1 MTSEVM
7 FLDTNIDDIS
17 YFNKLVEIVESEN
30 TISGSLYD
38 EYNIKRGLRNKN
50 GTGVLVGITK
60 IASVIGYR
68 KEGDVKAPIEGKLY
82 YRGITLTSIVN
93 GLKAE
98 KRIGFEEVIYLLVFG
113 KLPSS
118 EDLRNFLK
126 ILNNF
131 RHLPKDY
138 IEDVILKL
146 PSKDIMNKLMRSILS
161 LYSYDDDPDNT
172 DTSNV
177 LLQSLNLIAKFPLIM
192 AYCFQAKRY
201 YTDKQTLVLHQPK
214 PDIGIAETI
223 LSLIRVDGEY
233 TREEVELLDLLLI
246 VHAEH
251 GGGNNSAFATHVV
264 SSSGTDTYSSIAAAL
279 GALKGPR
286 HGGAAL
292 QVSGMFEDADNEIK
306 DKSSEIDI
314 RNYIKKLIKKEAYDK
329 SGLIYGM
336 GHAIYT
342 LSDPRS
348 VLLREK
354 AEEVAKLKGSKYIA
368 ELEFLKTF
376 ERISGE
382 ELKNAKGGN
391 YKRTSNVDF
400 YSGFVYKILGFPKE
414 IYTPLFA
421 TARIAGWCAHRLE
434 QLADKKI
441 IRPGYVTLGNEKE
454 YTIMKKR

>member
-1 MTSEVM
+1 M
-7 FLDTNIDDIS
+7 FLDNNIDDIS
-17 YFNKLVEIVESEN
+17 YFNKLVDIVECEN
-30 TISGSLYD
+30 VISGSLYD
-38 EYNIKRGLRNKN
+38 QYNIKRGLRNKN

-60 IASVIGYR
+60 IASVIGYK
-68 KEGDVKAPIEGKLY
+68 KEGEIKVPIDGKLY
-82 YRGITLTSIVN
+82 YRGITLTNLVN

-98 KRIGFEEVIYLLVFG
+98 KRIGFEEIIYLLVFG
-113 KLPSS
+113 ELPNR
-118 EDLRNFLK
+118 EDLSGFQK
-126 ILNNF
+126 ILNDFKN
-131 RHLPKDY
+131 LPKDY

-172 DTSNV
+172 ETSNV

-214 PDIGIAETI
+214 PDMGIAETI

-292 QVSGMFEDADNEIK
+292 QVSGMFEDADIEIK
-306 DKSSEIDI
+306 DKKSEYDI
-314 RNYIKKLIKKEAYDK
+314 RNYIKRLLNKEAYDN

-354 AEEVAKLKGSKYIA
+354 AEEVAKLKGEGYVE

-376 ERISGE
+376 EKISGE
-382 ELKNAKGGN
+382 ELNKAKPGYYN
-391 YKRTSNVDF
+391 RTSNVDF
-400 YSGFVYKILGFPKE
+400 YSGFVYKMLGFPKE
-414 IYTPLFA
+414 LYTPLFA

-441 IRPGYVTLGNEKE
+441 IRPGYVTLGEERE
-454 YTIMKKR
+454 YVRIEER

>member
-1 MTSEVM
+1 M
-7 FLDTNIDDIS
+7 DNNIDDIS
-17 YFNKLVEIVESEN
+17 SFNKLVEIVESEN
-30 TISGSLYD
+30 IISSSLYD

-68 KEGDVKAPIEGKLY
+68 KEGDIKVPIEGKLY
-82 YRGITLTSIVN
+82 YRGITLTNLVN
-93 GLKAE
+93 GLKSE

-113 KLPSS
+113 ELPNR
-118 EDLRNFLK
+118 EDLINFLK
-126 ILNNF
+126 ILNDF
-131 RHLPKDY
+131 RNLPKDY

-146 PSKDIMNKLMRSILS
+146 PSKDIMNKLMRSTLS

-172 DTSNV
+172 ETSNV
-177 LLQSLNLIAKFPLIM
+177 LFQSLNLIAKFPLIM

-223 LSLIRVDGEY
+223 LSLIRVNGEY

-292 QVSGMFEDADNEIK
+292 QVSGMFEDADIEIK
-306 DKSSEIDI
+306 DKNNEDDI
-314 RNYIKKLIKKEAYDK
+314 RNYIKRLLNKEAYDN

-354 AEEVAKLKGSKYIA
+354 AEEVARLKGNEYVE

-382 ELKNAKGGN
+382 ELNKAKRGN
-391 YKRTSNVDF
+391 YNRTSNVDF
-400 YSGFVYKILGFPKE
+400 YSGFVYKMLGFPKE

-441 IRPGYVTLGNEKE
+441 IRPGYVTLGEVKQ
-454 YTIMKKR
+454 YVPIAKR